1 MTTTLYPPI
10 IKTSMPVFSK
20 DSEKVK
26 IYFALSSFTNKN
38 DIKQV
43 HVVVRYRDTN
53 TNALNSAW
61 PAGIMTCNLNE
72 ENAEDNPT
80 IAATEE
86 RFYIVLKASDL
97 DGGFNETLYKVQIR
111 FSGTY
116 ITNASPKLSD
126 FTTLS
131 SYSEWSTVCL
141 IKPVTAPTAEV
152 LEFMNYGQDGSEVS
166 DMIYASINCQFNLV
180 YTAGK
185 SLEFLKH
192 WRMML
197 YNEDESVLLA
207 DSGLRV
213 ANNYDYNITD
223 DNSIICE
230 CLLPYQLTNGEKYV
244 LKVNTESRNGYLIE
258 NSYSF
263 TAEAIMGQSLDATV
277 SFSINEDE
285 GYAKVLVT
293 GTESAVS
300 MNITLQRTSSK
311 SEFKIWEDVGNITVT
326 DEVINWEFDDFT
338 IESGVFYQYGAQARD
353 NYGRRGPRI
362 VSTRQMGEFEDAFL
376 VESGGSLDNAKQLKL
391 KYNFNISN
399 ANISV
404 GESKT
409 DTIGSKYP
417 FIRRN
422 GNMYYRTFQC
432 SGLITAF
439 MDNGANLFT
448 NSKILYSNSQNLY
461 NNMRSISDIRVN
473 SYDYTYEKEF
483 RKAVVNFLYND
494 KVKLFK
500 SLQEGN
506 ILVKVMNVSLTPKTE
521 LGRLLYDFS
530 ATFVEVDEANLL
542 NFDKYGIQKI
552 GTYQTKIDFEN
563 SQLGQLNSHLSPFV
577 AGDNF
582 IELIGTKYHHNES
595 INDVKIEDFYL
606 SYFRIEF
613 ESPPYLV
620 YKNSLEP
627 VKDILETSLNEDDV
641 TLGWVLNIKGNNNSE
656 NNNILISPPNNIYE
670 LKGKN
675 IRFGSDSVISTP
687 KGISAT
693 IDFLI
698 HLSKSLDISRT
709 PISYVYKNVLGQLRD
724 GFVSSSNIITR
735 IWYKYYIDLYE
746 ARSETG
752 DRYYQRIRNISTI
765 NIDADPGAI
774 VYVKSNVMS
783 NLSKFIINETG
794 ELFLDPGLA
803 EASISDLY
811 LKGYQIDTRYIYPV
825 YSDEIDGVS
834 LFYEKHH
841 KENLDSVLNEYD
853 FYGNQIFYHGK
864 IRNMEIIEFDE
875 NSQPVIIDIDCPV
888 PALIDYYGQL
898 EKGYYGNG

>member
-1 MTTTLYPPI
+1 MATTLYPPI
-10 IKTSMPVFSK
+10 IKTSMPVFSAN
-20 DSEKVK
+20 DEKMK
-26 IYFALSSFTNKN
+26 IYFALSSFTSKN

-53 TNALNSAW
+53 TNALSSAW

-72 ENAEDNPT
+72 ENANDNPV

-86 RFYIVLKASDL
+86 RFYIELKTSDL
-97 DGGFNETLYKVQIR
+97 DGGFKQDILYKVQIR

-116 ITNASPKLSD
+116 IENTSPKLSD

-141 IKPVTAPTAEV
+141 IKPVAPPDVEI
-152 LEFMNYGQDGSEVS
+152 LEFSAYRREENAEVS
-166 DMIYASINCQFNLV
+166 DMVYASINCQFNLV
-180 YTAGK
+180 YSAGG
-185 SLEFLKH
+185 SLETLKH
-192 WRMML
+192 WRIKL
-197 YNEDESVLLA
+197 YNEDESELLA
-207 DSGLRV
+207 DSGLKI
-213 ANNYDYNITD
+213 ANNYDYNID
-223 DNSIICE
+223 DSNKIICE
-230 CLLPYQLTNGEKYV
+230 CLLPYQLINGDKYILEV
-244 LKVNTESRNGYLIE
+244 ETESKNGYLINKE
-258 NSYSF
+258 YSF
-263 TAEAIMGQSLDATV
+263 IAEAIAGQQLNARV

-285 GYAKVLVT
+285 GYAKVLVV
-293 GTESAVS
+293 GQESS
-300 MNITLQRTSSK
+300 MSTNVTLQRTSSK

-326 DEVINWEFDDFT
+326 NESLNWEFDDFT
-338 IESGVFYQYGAQARD
+338 IESGIFYQYGAQTRD
-353 NYGRRGPRI
+353 SYDRRGPR
-362 VSTRQMGEFEDAFL
+362 VLSERQMGEFDDAFL
-376 VESGGSLDNAKQLKL
+376 VESGGSLENAKQLKL

-399 ANISV
+399 ANVSV

-448 NSKILYSNSQNLY
+448 NSKILYSGYQDVYDSK
-461 NNMRSISDIRVN
+461 RAISDLRVN

-483 RKAVVNFLYND
+483 RKAVVDFLYND

-506 ILVKVMNVSLTPKTE
+506 MLVKVMNVSLTPKTE

-542 NFDKYGIQKI
+542 NFDKYNIQII

-563 SQLGQLNSHLSPFV
+563 TQLGQLNSYLKPFD
-577 AGDNF
+577 AGTDF
-582 IELIGTKYHHNES
+582 IDRIGKKFHYRET
-595 INDVKIEDFYL
+595 IDDVKIQDFYI

-613 ESPPYLV
+613 ESPPYLINKTTLV
-620 YKNSLEP
+620 PINDT
-627 VKDILETSLNEDDV
+627 DISSQISFDENDLV
-641 TLGWVLNIKGNNNSE
+641 LGWVLNIGG
-656 NNNILISPPNNIYE
+656 NNILIAPPNNIYE
-670 LKGKN
+670 LKGEN
-675 IRFGSDSVISTP
+675 IRFNSSFKIITP
-687 KGISAT
+687 KKIFAT
-693 IDFLI
+693 VDFLI
-698 HLSKSLDISRT
+698 GLSKSLDISRT
-709 PISYVYKNVLGQLRD
+709 PISYIYKNVMGQLRN
-724 GFVSSSNIITR
+724 GFTSSDNIISK

-752 DRYYQRIRNISTI
+752 DRYYQKMKSINTI

-774 VYVKSNVMS
+774 VYVKSNLMS
-783 NLSKFIINETG
+783 QLSKFIINETG

-811 LKGYQIDTRYIYPV
+811 LKGYQIDTRYIYPI
-825 YSDEIDGVS
+825 YNAEEDGVS
-834 LFYEKHH
+834 LFYNKHY
-841 KENLDSVLNEYD
+841 KENLQSVLNEYD
-853 FYGNQIFYHGK
+853 FYENQIFYHGQL
-864 IRNMEIIEFDE
+864 RNMEIIEKDE
-875 NSQPVIIDIDCPV
+875 NNRPVIIEIDCPV
-888 PALIDYYGQL
+888 PAFIDYYGQL
-898 EKGYYGNG
+898 ETGYYGNE